1 MRTLRGSLLAAA
13 VAVVVATLYVF
24 ISFCSVLY
32 VGANDTGEV
41 ADAIVVMGAAQ
52 YDGRPSPQLA
62 ARLDHALL
70 LFNDGRA
77 PLIAVTGGKQP
88 GDRFTEAE
96 ASRRYLRARGVA
108 DSRIVAESQG
118 GSTWESVRNLSP
130 VLRSEGALFSS
141 LLTGITCKGP
151 SCRRGRWGSMRW
163 EAQPEPAQLLDYG
176 QSRMHWRSLLGWE
189 SAGCS
194 DFSACGASPTD
205 HVSAT

>member
-1 MRTLRGSLLAAA
+1 MRTLRGSLLAVA

-70 LFNDGRA
+70 LFNEGRA

-108 DSRIVAESQG
+108 NSRIVAESQG

-130 VLRSEGALFSS
+130 VLRSEGA
-141 LLTGITCKGP
+141 
-151 SCRRGRWGSMRW
+151 GSVLIVTDRYHL
-163 EAQPEPAQLLDYG
+163 Q
-176 QSRMHWRSLLGWE
+176 RSIL
-189 SAGCS
+189 SAREVGLR
-194 DFSACGASPTD
+194 AMG
-205 HVSAT
+205 SATRTSPIVGLRAIAHALEESVGVGVGRVLGFQRLWRITD

>member
-1 MRTLRGSLLAAA
+1 MRTLRGSLLAVA

-77 PLIAVTGGKQP
+77 
-88 GDRFTEAE
+88 RFTEAE

-130 VLRSEGALFSS
+130 VLRSEGA
-141 LLTGITCKGP
+141 
-151 SCRRGRWGSMRW
+151 GSVLIVTDRYHL
-163 EAQPEPAQLLDYG
+163 Q
-176 QSRMHWRSLLGWE
+176 RSIL
-189 SAGCS
+189 SAREVG
-194 DFSACGASPTD
+194 FRAMG
-205 HVSAT
+205 SATRTSPVVGLRAIAHALEESVGVGVGRVLGFQRLWRITD